1 VCFRKVAAGTV
12 VPETPAAVPTTNAT
26 VTPVPSGV
34 TTPEMDAAAAATAAA
49 AAAAQAKYYC
59 IQQYNVGSKV
69 LKNITV
75 AAGDPG
81 ITECS
86 QECSK
91 LAAECVAFGV
101 SGSKCYLMKALNVS
115 KSAPDEKM
123 AALCMKDR
131 ADWLS
136 FGSTTGKL

>member
-1 VCFRKVAAGTV
+1 MALPGVNGVNGTV
-12 VPETPAAVPTTNAT
+12 TL
-26 VTPVPSGV
+26 PVSPSGV
-34 TTPEMDAAAAATAAA
+34 TTPEMDAAAASAAAA

-91 LAAECVAFGV
+91 MTAECVAFGV
-101 SGSKCYLMKALNVS
+101 SGTRCYLMRALNVT
-115 KSAPDEKM
+115 KAAPDEKM

-136 FGSTTGKL
+136 FGSSTGRGVCF